1 MTDVDERIK
10 RLNEFKT
17 NLIAWEKSPDDKL
30 REWLNQNKSWVQR
43 ETTEAGCGKRLTIS
57 PPPAV
62 GGLIMQ
68 NVDPFNIMFD
78 RPWLMRIVPTICDI
92 LDETIGVLSNP
103 VSAPQRAEGP
113 NLDFAI
119 QRGYAF
125 VAMPMDENDHAL
137 VDVLEA
143 IKAGAGEC
151 GMIAER
157 VDDDE
162 RNERI
167 TDRVLESIRKAE
179 FVIVDLSKARPNVF
193 FEAGYAH
200 GIGKI
205 PIYIARAN
213 TELHFDVQDYPV
225 IFFPQYERIAGTSCS
240 SAKSKCRRVNS
251 IESTTL
257 VQANRGD
264 SRKAWRDKETRHA
277 GKTD

>member
-1 MTDVDERIK
+1 
-10 RLNEFKT
+10 
-17 NLIAWEKSPDDKL
+17 
-30 REWLNQNKSWVQR
+30 
-43 ETTEAGCGKRLTIS
+43 
-57 PPPAV
+57 
-62 GGLIMQ
+62 MQ

-225 IFFPQYERIAGTSCS
+225 IFFHNMKELRERLVRRLRANAG
-240 SAKSKCRRVNS
+240 
-251 IESTTL
+251 
-257 VQANRGD
+257 G
-264 SRKAWRDKETRHA
+264 
-277 GKTD
+277 